1 MTIILFLIVL
11 AILIFVHELGH
22 FLLARACHVR
32 VDEFKIGFGPKLVK
46 WKRGETEYGVNLIP
60 FGGFVK
66 IFGENPDEEST
77 HGPHAKRSFVNQ
89 KRWKQVLVLV
99 AGVTFNFLFAWL
111 LYIGIF
117 STGINAAPED
127 FPQYAD
133 RFTNERV
140 MIVAIS
146 PGSPADKAGIKA
158 GDVIH
163 SIAVE
168 NSKPALTADSRSLVT
183 EIQNVLNASGGN
195 LITLDYVRGDQDYT
209 TSLKAVT
216 GITEGKYAIGI
227 GLNKAVT
234 FKLPVLTSVGVAL
247 NYTWVMIKNTVIGLY
262 TFVATAIVGKAHL
275 SDISGPV
282 GIAVY
287 VGDAY
292 QLGFSTLLLFTAL
305 ISINLG
311 VINLI
316 PFPALDG
323 GRVFFVF
330 LEALLRRRIPA
341 KFTNTVNLVGFVLMM
356 LLMVVVTWQDIAKLV
371 M

>member
-11 AILIFVHELGH
+11 AVLIFVHELGH
-22 FLLARACHVR
+22 FLVARACGVR
-32 VDEFKIGFGPKLVK
+32 VDEFKIGFGPKLLK
-46 WKRGETEYGVNLIP
+46 WKRGETEYGLNLIP

-66 IFGENPDEEST
+66 IFGEDPDEEST
-77 HGPHAKRSFVNQ
+77 HGPEARRSFVNQ
-89 KRWKQVLVLV
+89 QRWKQVLVLV

-111 LYIGIF
+111 IYVGVF

-140 MIVAIS
+140 MIVAVS
-146 PGSPADKAGIKA
+146 PGSPADKAGIRA
-158 GDVIH
+158 GDVVRSISVAGSAGTVDSH
-163 SIAVE
+163 S
-168 NSKPALTADSRSLVT
+168 SVT
-183 EIQNVLNASGGN
+183 DIQTVLNASQGN
-195 LITLDYVRGDQDYT
+195 EITLTYARGADTLT
-209 TSLKAVT
+209 TSMKAVT
-216 GITEGKYAIGI
+216 GITDGKYAIGV

-234 FKLPVLTSVGVAL
+234 FRLSFLSSVWVGL
-247 NYTWVMIKNTVIGLY
+247 EYTGIMIKNTVVGLY
-262 TFVATAIVGKAHL
+262 TFVSTAIVGQAHL
-275 SDISGPV
+275 SDVSGPV

-330 LEALLRRRIPA
+330 IEAVFRRRIPA
-341 KFTNTVNLVGFVLMM
+341 KFTNVVNTTGFVLLM
-356 LLMVVVTWQDIAKLV
+356 LLMVLVTWQDIAKLV